1 MDNLLN
7 QEENI
12 KKYLLISCL
21 KAYEHYIKSQEKKI
35 NDLITFP
42 NILIPIFYMDN
53 IEKIPDYLR
62 EDIFNNEILR
72 NYIFNIFF
80 INDIIKGILGYEK
93 EKIRNQK
100 FPLSIETTI
109 YTIGKE
115 YKEEELGQDYLHCKI
130 LKDNELKVS
139 QVILTTDALYLGD
152 VLSEN
157 FADLSRVKI
166 FKKIPFRYLEI
177 QKDDDEV
184 SLNLIDKT
192 TKTSSKSPIKM
203 NCLTAGNTK
212 SMYDW
217 LLQQMLFCQNIEE
230 SLFSSF
236 MKDMKK
242 KLHDYLI
249 N

>member
-1 MDNLLN
+1 M
-7 QEENI
+7 
-12 KKYLLISCL
+12 
-21 KAYEHYIKSQEKKI
+21 
-35 NDLITFP
+35 
-42 NILIPIFYMDN
+42 IPIIYTDK

-62 EDIFNNEILR
+62 EDKFNNEVLR

-80 INDIIKGILGYEK
+80 INDIINGILGQEK
-93 EKIRNQK
+93 EKIRSQK
-100 FPLSIETTI
+100 FPLSIETTT

-115 YKEEELGQDYLHCKI
+115 YKEEELGQDYLHCRI

-139 QVILTTDALYLGD
+139 QVILTTDTLYLGD
-152 VLSEN
+152 VLSGN

-177 QKDDDEV
+177 QNGDDEV

-192 TKTSSKSPIKM
+192 TKASSKVPIKM

-236 MKDMKK
+236 MKDMNK